1 MPNVEGRRNDDIRMA
16 NLCESAE
23 LFLLSVLSA
32 SSVVKSRGC
41 FAEGA
46 AATDA
51 KRRPGFQTRIRAA
64 CTPQICVIRVIRG
77 CLFLFHLRVY
87 SCPFVVLFRKFS
99 LNPVEGIK

>member
-1 MPNVEGRRNDDIRMA
+1 MA

-23 LFLLSVLSA
+23 LFLLFVLSASSA

-51 KRRPGFQTRIRAA
+51 RHG
-64 CTPQICVIRVIRG
+64 G
-77 CLFLFHLRVY
+77 
-87 SCPFVVLFRKFS
+87 
-99 LNPVEGIK
+99 

>member
-1 MPNVEGRRNDDIRMA
+1 MTRLRGGYGVAGGIRMP

-23 LFLLSVLSA
+23 LFLLFVLSA

-51 KRRPGFQTRIRAA
+51 K
-64 CTPQICVIRVIRG
+64 
-77 CLFLFHLRVY
+77 
-87 SCPFVVLFRKFS
+87 
-99 LNPVEGIK
+99 